1 MALIC
6 SCGAELPDNA
16 RFCHHCGKP
25 QREEDLRPAAEGAP
39 EPVAPVLAAK
49 PEAGA
54 GVHFGNPVA
63 LRVALLC
70 GSLSALL
77 NAIPFVSFGCC
88 IWITGAGFLAAYLYA
103 RRAGVML
110 RVGEGA
116 RLGWMTGCLGFVVSI
131 VFTAIN
137 FALVRASG
145 FNFREI
151 LRQSM
156 EKMPAQDPAARQVME
171 FLTSTPGLAVF
182 IVVYVVVSFAVMSGL
197 AAAGGA
203 LSAKVMEKE

>member
-25 QREEDLRPAAEGAP
+25 QREEDLSPAPELAVPAPAAAP
-39 EPVAPVLAAK
+39 D
-49 PEAGA
+49 AGP
-54 GVHFGNPVA
+54 GVNFGNPVA

-103 RRAGVML
+103 RRAGVMVNGQWL
-110 RVGEGA
+110 SESAIQAHLERIAANHA
-116 RLGWMTGCLGFVVSI
+116 R
-131 VFTAIN
+131 
-137 FALVRASG
+137 
-145 FNFREI
+145 
-151 LRQSM
+151 
-156 EKMPAQDPAARQVME
+156 
-171 FLTSTPGLAVF
+171 
-182 IVVYVVVSFAVMSGL
+182 
-197 AAAGGA
+197 
-203 LSAKVMEKE
+203 